1 MTLAAPTLAS
11 FSLYMLCLIG
21 IGLWHS
27 RQSNQSVED
36 YILGGRKM
44 GPTVTAL
51 SVNASDM
58 SSWLLLA
65 LPGTIYLNGIHQAF
79 IGIGL
84 IVGAW
89 LNWTLIAKRL
99 RIYTQLAHNSLTLP
113 EFFEHRFGDQ
123 KGRIRFISALT
134 ILVFFTLYIS
144 SGLYSGAILFQHM
157 LGISKMHA
165 LMIGS
170 FIIIFY
176 TFVGGFLAVS
186 WTDFFQGCLM
196 LCALLLVPT
205 IIFIDPAY
213 TLEQLNPKMLE
224 AFPQEVTFIG
234 ITASLAWGL
243 GYFGQ
248 PHILS
253 RFMAIESVEAI
264 PLSRRIAIVWQVF
277 ALGGAIAVGL
287 AGAMFYRGA
296 PLHNPETVFLYLSN
310 ALFSPWIAG
319 LLIAAILS
327 AIMSTI
333 DSQLLVCTSVLT
345 EDMYKKWLRPQAS
358 QSELIMI
365 SRLGIVLVS
374 FCAILHSTRADASIL
389 SLVEQAWAGFGAS
402 FGSVILLSLFWR
414 AYTCEGAI
422 ASMVSGAVTVIVW
435 QNMKHLG
442 GIFQIYEII
451 PGFIVA
457 FVMGAIVSK
466 IYPLQSTDPI
476 LQDFDA
482 FKNQL

>member
-1 MTLAAPTLAS
+1 MTIATPTLAS
-11 FSLYMLCLIG
+11 FSLYMLFLIG
-21 IGLWHS
+21 VGLWHS

-44 GPTVTAL
+44 GPAVTAL

-65 LPGTIYLNGIHQAF
+65 LPGTVYFNGIHQAF

-89 LNWTLIAKRL
+89 LNWTFVARRL
-99 RIYTQLAHNSLTLP
+99 RVYTQLAHNSLTLP
-113 EFFEHRFGDQ
+113 EFFEHRFGDE

-134 ILVFFTLYIS
+134 ILIFFTLYIS

-196 LCALLLVPT
+196 LLALLLVPT
-205 IIFIDPAY
+205 IIFTDPAY
-213 TLEQLNPKMLE
+213 TLEQLDPQLLK
-224 AFPQEVTFIG
+224 AFPEDLTLLG
-234 ITASLAWGL
+234 MTASLAWGL

-264 PLSRRIAIVWQVF
+264 PLSRRIAIGWQVL

-287 AGAMFYRGA
+287 AGALYYQA
-296 PLHNPETVFLYLSN
+296 TPLDDPETVFLYLSN

-345 EDMYKKWLRPQAS
+345 EDLYKKWLRPQAS
-358 QSELIMI
+358 QSELVMI

-374 FCAILHSTRADASIL
+374 FCAILHSTSADASIL
-389 SLVEQAWAGFGAS
+389 SLVEKAWAGFGAS

-414 AYTCEGAI
+414 NYTCEGAI
-422 ASMVSGAVTVIVW
+422 ASMVSGALTVILW
-435 QNMKHLG
+435 QNFKHLG
-442 GIFQIYEII
+442 GLFELYEII

-457 FVMGAIVSK
+457 FTMGTLFSK
-466 IYPLQSTDPI
+466 IYPVQSTDPI
-476 LQDFDA
+476 LKDFKS
-482 FKNQL
+482 FQSKI